1 MSISKL
7 RDGLT
12 QRPNLQMVFKFLVNR
27 MKIEDFRKYGPI
39 WPFGRCRPFWST
51 EFYELSMR
59 DRRRVSDH
67 NRRKFKN
74 DLLSGLGW
82 RRAHRQPN
90 KQAVIDWYLR
100 NRQLDL

>member
-67 NRRKFKN
+67 NRRKFNFASKK
-74 DLLSGLGW
+74 LLTEQS
-82 RRAHRQPN
+82 
-90 KQAVIDWYLR
+90 KIDAEM
-100 NRQLDL
+100 NFGI